1 MLCERSVELD
11 IVIPVYNEGRTIIRT
26 LATLAQIKT
35 PFQVL
40 ICYDFDEDDTLKA
53 IRESGDDRGIRF
65 IKNTGRGPHAA
76 VVSGFKASKAPFV
89 LVYPADDDYNAGIVD
104 DMVRRALDGSDIV
117 CASRFMPGGN
127 MVGCPLLKKI
137 LVRLAGGSLHK
148 LARIP
153 THDATN
159 GFRMFSRRLVER
171 VQIES
176 SEGFSYSLELLVKCH
191 RLGWPIAEI
200 PAQWHERTVGK
211 SRFRVLRW
219 LPAYLDWY
227 CYAFATTYLRRG
239 ASCVPE
245 KAEATR
251 RRSTHE
257 QTSQ

>member
-1 MLCERSVELD
+1 MSVQLD
-11 IVIPVYNEGRTIIRT
+11 IVIPVYNEGGTIVRT
-26 LATLAQIKT
+26 LAALAQIKT

-40 ICYDFDEDDTLKA
+40 ICYDFEEDDTLAA
-53 IRESGDDRGIRF
+53 IRKCSNAIKIQF
-65 IKNTGRGPHAA
+65 IKNSGQGPHRA
-76 VVSGFKASKAPFV
+76 VISGFEASQAPFI

-104 DMVRRALDGSDIV
+104 VLVQQAMRGHDIV

-127 MVGCPLLKKI
+127 MVSCPWLKKI
-137 LVRLAGGSLHK
+137 LVRLAAGSLHK

-176 SEGFSYSLELLVKCH
+176 LEGFSYSLELLVKCH
-191 RLGWPIAEI
+191 RLGWPITEI

-211 SRFRVLRW
+211 SRFRVLKW
-219 LPAYLDWY
+219 LPAYLKWY

-239 ASCVPE
+239 PSCVPE

-251 RRSTHE
+251 RRLTQQ
-257 QTSQ
+257 QTSK